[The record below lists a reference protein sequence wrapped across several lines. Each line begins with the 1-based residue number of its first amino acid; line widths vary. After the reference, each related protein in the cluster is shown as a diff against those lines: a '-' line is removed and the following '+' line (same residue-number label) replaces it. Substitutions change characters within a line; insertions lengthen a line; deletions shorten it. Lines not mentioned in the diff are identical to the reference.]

1 MSEEK
6 RCRWATNS
14 IELYQVY
21 HDEEW
26 GVPVYDDHTL
36 FEMLV
41 LESFQAGL
49 SWLII
54 LKKREA
60 FREAFDNF
68 EVTKIVAYKEDKIQ
82 ALVNNKNIVRNM
94 AKIKA
99 TINNAQ
105 VFMSVQAE
113 YGKFANYIWSF
124 TERKVV
130 DMVGSPLVVTN
141 ALSDKIALDLKQ
153 KGFKFMGST
162 TVFAYLQAIGIINAH
177 DADCFCVVNHAQ
189 KNF

>member
-1 MSEEK
+1 MSEQK
-6 RCRWATNS
+6 RCQWATNS

-26 GVPVYDDHTL
+26 GVPVYDDHLL

-60 FREAFDNF
+60 FRQAFDNF
-68 EVTKIVAYKEDKIQ
+68 DITKIVAYQDDKIQ
-82 ALVNNKNIVRNM
+82 ALLNDQKIVRSI

-99 TINNAQ
+99 TISNAQ
-105 VFMSVQAE
+105 AFMSVQAE

-124 TERKVV
+124 TERKII
-130 DMVGSPLVVTN
+130 DMVGSPFVTTN
-141 ALSDKIALDLKQ
+141 DLSDRIAKDLKQ

-177 DADCFCVVNHAQ
+177 DADCFCVATGD
-189 KNF
+189 